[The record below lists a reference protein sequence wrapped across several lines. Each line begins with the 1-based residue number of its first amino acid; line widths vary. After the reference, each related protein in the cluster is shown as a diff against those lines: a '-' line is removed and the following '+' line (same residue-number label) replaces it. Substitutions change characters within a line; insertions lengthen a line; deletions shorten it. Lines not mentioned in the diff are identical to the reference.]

1 MVYPSAF
8 VTIEN
13 LFNLHYVFND
23 QKIAI
28 NYHLN
33 KFTKSSDNQPSEMQK
48 LASKVLKG
56 EGWQIYDLS
65 EKEFES
71 WDYEDRVKNI
81 KDWLR
86 AAKDR
91 QI

>member
-1 MVYPSAF
+1 
-8 VTIEN
+8 
-13 LFNLHYVFND
+13 
-23 QKIAI
+23 
-28 NYHLN
+28 
-33 KFTKSSDNQPSEMQK
+33 MQK
-48 LASKVLKG
+48 LSAKVLKG

-65 EKEFES
+65 EKEFSS

-91 QI
+91 QIENGVLP

>member
-1 MVYPSAF
+1 
-8 VTIEN
+8 
-13 LFNLHYVFND
+13 
-23 QKIAI
+23 
-28 NYHLN
+28 
-33 KFTKSSDNQPSEMQK
+33 MQK
-48 LASKVLKG
+48 LPAKVLKG

-91 QI
+91 QVENGVLPKNPPEYI

>member
-13 LFNLHYVFND
+13 LFNLHFVFHD

-48 LASKVLKG
+48 LSAKVLKG

-65 EKEFES
+65 EKEFNS